1 MVHHDGDF
9 TLSRG
14 TDPFFP
20 EGFPKSPER
29 YPDDG
34 RELSRR
40 PAIPLNAAPQGGQ
53 PGFPEPAALL
63 RALRQNLL
71 LGVVLGCVAA
81 SIAGTA
87 AWNFLPKVRFT
98 AKNKIEVKLSKPVL
112 MMETVQEKTDF
123 KSFQA
128 NQLALINS
136 PLVLESALKRPG
148 IAELRTVK
156 AQDAPVEWLESAIL
170 TEFPAGSEL
179 MEISITG
186 AHRDDLAPIINAV
199 TDAYLDEIVNKDERE
214 RLITVGHLKELHT
227 QGENELAARRAEMR
241 KLAESVGSDDR
252 STLAVQHNAIFE
264 ELTSYRNDKIR
275 TRTERQQAESELT
288 VLKETLMQED
298 RKVDPL
304 EIEPYLAADEELRDL
319 KLQIDKA
326 TTRLEAAGRI
336 ARSGDD
342 PSVSNARKMRDKAK
356 KAYAAREAMLIP
368 KIERRIHARNDSQGN
383 ARIAEL
389 ESKVKTLKNFEA
401 ELEQNIQRL
410 ETEAKSF
417 NSQALDLNAMKEAIE
432 QKAETNRKIAQQL
445 DALGI
450 ETKAPQR
457 VRVIDRCK
465 RAKAES
471 PNKRLIAIAL
481 ASLGAFLGSI
491 LLVSWRE
498 FQLRRVDTPKE
509 VVDGLGLKLVGTL
522 PQLPS
527 KDRGRDQ
534 AGAGPDRWKNLLIE
548 SIDAARAV
556 LLSESRHSPIRTLMV
571 TSAAKGEG
579 KSSLSSHLAIS
590 LARTGRRTLL
600 ADFDLRSPSAHHL
613 FEISKGPGIAE
624 LLRGEID
631 IEHAAQHVM
640 TDLDIL
646 PAGRSDSIAIR
657 ALGQD
662 ALPKLLESLSAH
674 YDIVIIDTAPVL
686 PVADSLLI
694 SGHVDAVILSV
705 YRDVSKMPA
714 VLACK
719 ERLVSLGVNLLGVV
733 VTGIP
738 VEKFGH
744 EYSYAAR
751 PELYV

>member
-1 MVHHDGDF
+1 MN
-9 TLSRG
+9 RG
-14 TDPFFP
+14 NDPFFP
-20 EGFPKSPER
+20 EGFPKP
-29 YPDDG
+29 PDRFFNGD

-40 PAIPLNAAPQGGQ
+40 PAIPLTVSPPQGGL
-53 PGFPEPAALL
+53 PEPAALL

-71 LGVVLGCVAA
+71 LGITWGGIAA

-87 AWNFLPKVRFT
+87 AWKFLPKPRFT
-98 AKNKIEVKLSKPVL
+98 AKNKLEVKLSKPVL
-112 MMETVQEKTDF
+112 LLETVQEKPDH
-123 KSFQA
+123 KSFQSS
-128 NQLALINS
+128 QLALINS
-136 PLVLESALKRPG
+136 ALVLESALKRPG
-148 IAELRTVK
+148 IAELPSVK
-156 AQDAPVEWLESAIL
+156 AQADPLEWLESEII

-179 MEISITG
+179 MEVSLAG
-186 AHRDDLAPIINAV
+186 VRADDLAPLVNAV
-199 TDAYLDEIVNKDERE
+199 TDSYLDEIVNKDERE
-214 RLITVGHLKELHT
+214 RLTTVGHLTELHT
-227 QGENELAARRAEMR
+227 KGENDLAARRSDLR
-241 KLAESVGSDDR
+241 KLAESVGSDNR
-252 STLAVQHNAIFE
+252 STLAVQHSAIIE
-264 ELTSYRNDKIR
+264 ELTSYRNEKVHA
-275 TRTERQQAESELT
+275 RTERTQAESELT
-288 VLKETLMQED
+288 VLKESAMREEQDE

-319 KLQIDKA
+319 KLQITKA
-326 TTRLEAAGRI
+326 AKRLESTGRL

-342 PSVSNARKMRDKAK
+342 PSVRDARKTRDAAK
-356 KAYAAREAMLIP
+356 KAYKDREAMLIP
-368 KIERRIHARNDSQGN
+368 KIERRIKARADSQGN
-383 ARIAEL
+383 DRIAEL
-389 ESKVKTLKNFEA
+389 ESRVKTLKNFES

-432 QKAETNRKIAQQL
+432 QKEDTNRKIARQL

-471 PNKRLIAIAL
+471 PNKRIIAIAL
-481 ASLGAFLGSI
+481 VALAAFLGSVM
-491 LLVSWRE
+491 LVSWRE

-509 VVDGLGLKLVGTL
+509 VVESLGLKLVGTL
-522 PQLPS
+522 PQLPTKEKS
-527 KDRGRDQ
+527 RGH
-534 AGAGPDRWKNLLIE
+534 GVSSPDRWKNLLIE
-548 SIDAARAV
+548 SIDAARTV
-556 LLSESRHSPIRTLMV
+556 LLSESRHYSFRTVMV
-571 TSAAKGEG
+571 TSASKGEG

-600 ADFDLRSPSAHHL
+600 ADFDLRSPSMHHL
-613 FEISKGPGIAE
+613 FEIPKGPGIAE

-640 TDLDIL
+640 TDLDVL
-646 PAGRSDSIAIR
+646 PAGRADSEAIR

-662 ALPKLLESLSAH
+662 ALPRLLEKLIEQ

-705 YRDVSKMPA
+705 YRDISKMPA

-738 VEKFGH
+738 VEKFGQ
-744 EYSYAAR
+744 EYTYAAR
-751 PELYV
+751 PESYV